1 MVILANDGISPS
13 GLAALRSAG
22 HTVFT
27 EAVAAADL
35 ASFIQREGVEC
46 LLVRSATQVREPLIA
61 ACPGLRYIGRGGVG
75 TDNIDV
81 AFARA
86 QGLEVFN
93 TPAASSQSVAE
104 LVMAHLFGMARFLHD
119 SNRKMPAATDAAT
132 FNALKKAYGAGT
144 ELAGKT
150 LAVVGFGRIGQAVAR
165 YALGC
170 GMEVLAVDSGRGS
183 LGETVEVVCYVGK
196 TAVPVQ
202 VEVVGLDAAL
212 KRADAITL
220 HVPAQASGAPV
231 LGAAEFDAVRPGLLL
246 VNAARGGVI
255 DEDALLAALE
265 NGKVRAAALDVF
277 VGEPAPRADLLAHPR
292 VSLTPHTGA
301 ATSEAQDRIGTE
313 LAEIIAGFSAAH

>member
-1 MVILANDGISPS
+1 
-13 GLAALRSAG
+13 
-22 HTVFT
+22 
-27 EAVAAADL
+27 L

-119 SNRKMPAATDAAT
+119 SNRKMPAASDAAT

>member
-1 MVILANDGISPS
+1 
-13 GLAALRSAG
+13 
-22 HTVFT
+22 
-27 EAVAAADL
+27 
-35 ASFIQREGVEC
+35 VEC

-119 SNRKMPAATDAAT
+119 SNRKMPAASDAAS

-183 LGETVEVVCYVGK
+183 LGETVEVVCQVGK

-231 LGAAEFDAVRPGLLL
+231 LGAAEFNAVRPGLLL

>member
-13 GLAALRSAG
+13 GHAALRSAG

-86 QGLEVFN
+86 QGVEVFN

-119 SNRKMPAATDAAT
+119 SNRKMPAASDAAT

-150 LAVVGFGRIGQAVAR
+150 LAVVGCGRIGQAVAR

-170 GMEVLAVDSGRGS
+170 GMEVLAVDSGRGNF
-183 LGETVEVVCYVGK
+183 GETVEVVCQVGK

-231 LGAAEFDAVRPGLLL
+231 LGEAEFDAVRPGLLL

>member
-1 MVILANDGISPS
+1 
-13 GLAALRSAG
+13 
-22 HTVFT
+22 
-27 EAVAAADL
+27 L

-86 QGLEVFN
+86 QGVEVFN

-183 LGETVEVVCYVGK
+183 LGETVEVVCQVGK

-231 LGAAEFDAVRPGLLL
+231 LGAAEFNAVRPGLLL